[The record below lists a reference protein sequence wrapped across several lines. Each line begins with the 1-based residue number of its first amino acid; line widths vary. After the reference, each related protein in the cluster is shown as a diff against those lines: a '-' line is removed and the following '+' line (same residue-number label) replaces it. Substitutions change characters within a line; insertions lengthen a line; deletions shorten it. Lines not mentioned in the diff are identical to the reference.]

1 MRLSLFCSNLT
12 LDSGSHGVQKFRCFS
27 NRGAFL
33 HDAVGHWAD
42 KFSTVFGAEIVP
54 CFGSGR
60 CHVDNKKEVEQCDL
74 LARGLERKA
83 VGQTVV
89 KEGLGKGLADGLDA
103 YARPPRSLREPTRG
117 TKTNLR
123 ILNVCWGRSKALHVR
138 LALMLRN
145 LIR

>member
-1 MRLSLFCSNLT
+1 M
-12 LDSGSHGVQKFRCFS
+12 
-27 NRGAFL
+27 
-33 HDAVGHWAD
+33 
-42 KFSTVFGAEIVP
+42 P

-60 CHVDNKKEVEQCDL
+60 CHVDSEKEVETSDL

-89 KEGLGKGLADGLDA
+89 EEGLGKGLADGLAA
-103 YARPPRSLREPTRG
+103 YARPPRSLRGG
-117 TKTNLR
+117 TKTNL
-123 ILNVCWGRSKALHVR
+123 RSKALHVR